1 MRNPCLDAALAELDA
16 AGIRDYQLARG
27 SKHLQV
33 RWVVAGVLR
42 MMTIPGSPSDWRSPA
57 NTRRDMRRLL
67 REDGLIE
74 IKPNGVH
81 AAEPDPE
88 LWRRQLEDLIRQ
100 LNRVNVPERV
110 RAERGEIAAALRKL
124 IDRTIQPKENG
135 NGA

>member
-16 AGIRDYQLARG
+16 VGIRDYQLARG
-27 SKHLQV
+27 AKHLQV
-33 RWVVAGVLR
+33 RWTVAGVLR
-42 MMTIPGSPSDWRSPA
+42 MMTIPGSPSDWRSPQ

-74 IKPNGVH
+74 IKPAH
-81 AAEPDPE
+81 AAPDPDPD
-88 LWRRQLEDLIRQ
+88 LWRQQLEDLIQQ

-110 RAERGEIAAALRKL
+110 RAERGEIVAALRKL
-124 IDRTIQPKENG
+124 FDRTIQQKENG

>member
-16 AGIRDYQLARG
+16 VGIRDYQLARG

-33 RWVVAGVLR
+33 RWTVAGVLR
-42 MMTIPGSPSDWRSPA
+42 MMTIPGSPSDWRSPQ

-74 IKPNGVH
+74 IKPAH
-81 AAEPDPE
+81 AAPDPDPD
-88 LWRRQLEDLIRQ
+88 LWRQQLEDLIQQ

-110 RAERGEIAAALRKL
+110 RAERGEIVAALRKL
-124 IDRTIQPKENG
+124 FDRTIQQKENG

>member
-16 AGIRDYQLARG
+16 VGIRDYQLARG
-27 SKHLQV
+27 AKHLQL
-33 RWVVAGVLR
+33 RWAVAGVLR
-42 MMTIPGSPSDWRSPA
+42 MMTIPGSPSDWRSPQ

-74 IKPNGVH
+74 IKPAH
-81 AAEPDPE
+81 AAPDPDPD
-88 LWRRQLEDLIRQ
+88 LWRQQLEDLIQQ

-110 RAERGEIAAALRKL
+110 RAERGEIVAALRKL
-124 IDRTIQPKENG
+124 FDRTIQQKENG

>member
-1 MRNPCLDAALAELDA
+1 MRNPCLDAALAKLDA
-16 AGIRDYQLARG
+16 VGIRNYQLARG

-33 RWVVAGVLR
+33 RWTVAGVLR

-74 IKPNGVH
+74 PNGQH
-81 AAEPDPE
+81 AAEPDPD

-110 RAERGEIAAALRKL
+110 RAERSEIAAVLRKL
-124 IDRTIQPKENG
+124 IDRTINKEKG
-135 NGA
+135 YGTQEV

>member
-1 MRNPCLDAALAELDA
+1 VRNPCLDAALAELDA
-16 AGIRDYQLARG
+16 VGIRDYQLARG

-33 RWVVAGVLR
+33 RWTVAGVLR
-42 MMTIPGSPSDWRSPA
+42 MMTIPGSPSDWRSPQ

-74 IKPNGVH
+74 IKPAH
-81 AAEPDPE
+81 AAPDPDPD
-88 LWRRQLEDLIRQ
+88 LWRQQLEDLIQQ

-110 RAERGEIAAALRKL
+110 RAERGEIVAALRKL
-124 IDRTIQPKENG
+124 FDRTIQQKENG

>member
-1 MRNPCLDAALAELDA
+1 MRNPCLDAALAELNA
-16 AGIRDYQLARG
+16 VGIRDYQLARG

-33 RWVVAGVLR
+33 RWTVAGVLR
-42 MMTIPGSPSDWRSPA
+42 MMTIPGSPSDWRSPQ

-74 IKPNGVH
+74 IKPAH
-81 AAEPDPE
+81 AAPDPDPD
-88 LWRRQLEDLIRQ
+88 LWRQQLEDLIQQ

-110 RAERGEIAAALRKL
+110 RAERGEIVAALRKL
-124 IDRTIQPKENG
+124 FDRTIQQKENG

>member
-16 AGIRDYQLARG
+16 VGIRNYQLARG
-27 SKHLQV
+27 AKHLQV
-33 RWVVAGVLR
+33 RWTVAGVLR
-42 MMTIPGSPSDWRSPA
+42 MMTIPGSPSDWRSPQ

-74 IKPNGVH
+74 IKPAH
-81 AAEPDPE
+81 AAPDPDQD
-88 LWRRQLEDLIRQ
+88 LWRQQLEDLIQQ

-110 RAERGEIAAALRKL
+110 RAERGEIVAALRKL
-124 IDRTIQPKENG
+124 FDRTIQQKENG

>member
-16 AGIRDYQLARG
+16 VGIRDYQLARG
-27 SKHLQV
+27 AKHLQV
-33 RWVVAGVLR
+33 RWTVAGVLR
-42 MMTIPGSPSDWRSPA
+42 MMTIPGSPSDWRSPQ

-74 IKPNGVH
+74 IKPAH
-81 AAEPDPE
+81 AAPDPDPD
-88 LWRRQLEDLIRQ
+88 LWRQQLENLIQQ

-110 RAERGEIAAALRKL
+110 RAERGEIVAALRKL
-124 IDRTIQPKENG
+124 FDRTIQQKENG